1 MLLFPRSLISN
12 FDTLFCDFHKKIMM
26 KQSNFIL
33 TALLFLLFSS
43 SLIAQEEETIDSTKL
58 VQFSGLVLDGTGDE
72 LEPIPFV
79 TVSIEGKSRGVYTDW
94 KGFFSLVVEKGE
106 EVVFSAV
113 GYKTAN
119 FLVPDTLS
127 DNRYS
132 LVQLLTTDTI
142 NLPETVVFPW
152 PSRDHFKLEFLAMDV
167 GDNMTGNAE
176 ENLAK
181 NALAS
186 MVNKVTMDG
195 NENSDYYLRQQA
207 KSYYSYGQTAPMN
220 VFNPMAWRDFF
231 KAWKDGDFK
240 KKK

>member
-1 MLLFPRSLISN
+1 
-12 FDTLFCDFHKKIMM
+12 MM
-26 KQSNFIL
+26 KQSNFIFTSL
-33 TALLFLLFSS
+33 FFLFFSSALL
-43 SLIAQEEETIDSTKL
+43 AQGDETIDSTQL
-58 VQFSGLVLDGTGDE
+58 VQFSGLVLDGTGDD
-72 LEPIPFV
+72 LEPIPYV
-79 TVSIEGKSRGVYTDW
+79 TVSIEGESRGVYTDW

-106 EVVFSAV
+106 EVIFSAV
-113 GYKTAN
+113 GYKTVN
-119 FLVPDTLS
+119 FTVPDTLT

-132 LVQLLTTDTI
+132 LVQLLTGDTI

-167 GDNMTGNAE
+167 SDNMVGNAE

-181 NALAS
+181 KSLSS

-220 VFNPMAWRDFF
+220 VFNPLAWRDFF
-231 KAWKDGDFK
+231 KAWKNGDFK